1 MGVFRI
7 SMPQGILMCW
17 YKMWAA
23 DVSTVLC
30 DNPDI
35 IYVNFGYDFYI
46 LESSD
51 LKVKSLM

>member
-7 SMPQGILMCW
+7 SMPQGILMCL
-17 YKMWAA
+17 YKMWVA

-51 LKVKSLM
+51 LKQKNLM